1 MHFCSAEKCLL
12 LFLLMGKSLR
22 LKKESIQKSM
32 LTPGSLLF
40 ALLRFLSLGELVESF
55 GCFLKFGD
63 KVLNIIQDVVKDLL
77 QREAI

>member
-1 MHFCSAEKCLL
+1 
-12 LFLLMGKSLR
+12 
-22 LKKESIQKSM
+22 M